1 MYALDRR
8 KMAQHIYSI
17 LSSLRKTAH
26 LLNVS
31 HSTISRWIKNPLKM
45 PYSKRIKVLKSDLIT
60 ELLKITIKSNP
71 FLSLLGFQK
80 LIQDNLHISVSK
92 ELVRLIIKREGFTR
106 KKARFYGEPKN
117 LEETTMQFIQERN
130 KFLQN
135 GYEFVSIDEVSF
147 GRNGINAFGYARKG
161 QKLFVRKTTPRMT
174 TTSVVVCAAGFRPRM
189 TEGASKMRLT
199 ESKNGIVSRTK
210 SMRAFNT
217 ESFLLF
223 LQSLPLEKQTVI
235 LLDNVKFHHS
245 KAVKTFVASKEWI
258 LLYTPPYSPWFNP
271 IEYCFSIIKRD
282 FYKNQS
288 IDHAFS
294 TLTEAHCQAFFN
306 KSLNCSY
313 LKN

>member
-17 LSSLRKTAH
+17 LSSLRKTAR

-130 KFLQN
+130 KFIQN

-161 QKLFVRKTTPRMT
+161 QKLFVRKTAPRMT
-174 TTSVVVCAAGFRPRM
+174 TTSVVVCA
-189 TEGASKMRLT
+189 
-199 ESKNGIVSRTK
+199 SKNGIVSRTK
-210 SMRAFNT
+210 SIRAFNT

-271 IEYCFSIIKRD
+271 IEFFFSIIKRD

-288 IDHAFS
+288 IDHAFR